1 MLLFKLDDRGWFLFG
16 FFNRLFL
23 TAAIKFIKIKP
34 FVPSTNRIAI
44 GIYMLF
50 LEDSKV
56 SLQFLFKE
64 ALVVG
69 AGHFS
74 IVAVIFVH
82 LIGNF
87 QSRGV
92 FFREYQV
99 RIRYEVI
106 EVIGSPHHIRRH
118 IVIVII
124 RVLLIH
130 FLAVPSDSSELK
142 RNLLHGMAV
151 FFAGKLIP
159 RRLYIDESA
168 QDTGSCIRDLYR
180 LIRTHK

>member
-1 MLLFKLDDRGWFLFG
+1 MLLFKLNGRGWFLFG
-16 FFNRLFL
+16 FFNRFFL
-23 TAAIKFIKIKP
+23 TAAIKFIEIKP
-34 FVPSTNRIAI
+34 FVPSTNCIAI

-64 ALVVG
+64 SLVVG
-69 AGHFS
+69 VGHFS
-74 IVAVIFVH
+74 IVAVVFVH

-124 RVLLIH
+124 RVLLVD
-130 FLAVPSDSSELK
+130 FLAVPSDSSKLK
-142 RNLLHGMAV
+142 RDLLHGMAV
-151 FFAGKLIP
+151 FFTGKFIASG
-159 RRLYIDESA
+159 LYINKSA
-168 QDTGSCIRDLYR
+168 QDTGPCIRDLYR